1 MSRSAIAFLEL
12 QPSEAVVV
20 AAASRFFAAYIA
32 GGRVTE
38 ETEEQVMRYCVRA
51 AIRLA
56 LETDNL
62 VQSDEEE
69 W

>member
-1 MSRSAIAFLEL
+1 LEL

-38 ETEEQVMRYCVRA
+38 ETEEQVMR
-51 AIRLA
+51 
-56 LETDNL
+56 
-62 VQSDEEE
+62 
-69 W
+69 